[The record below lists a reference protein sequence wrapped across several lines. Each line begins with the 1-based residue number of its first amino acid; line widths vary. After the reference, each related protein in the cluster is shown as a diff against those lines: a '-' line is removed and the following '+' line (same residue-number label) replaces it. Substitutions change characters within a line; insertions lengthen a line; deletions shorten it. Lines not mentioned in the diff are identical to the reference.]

1 MAERRINEDMAG
13 LAPGFRCGMMALV
26 GRPNS
31 GKSTLINTVIGEQLC
46 LVTPLPQT
54 TRRNLRGI
62 YNDDNVQLV
71 FVDTPG
77 IHGTGKKLNKAMVN
91 EARGALT
98 DEGLDLVGYV
108 VDLGREF
115 GEEED
120 TVAGM
125 VAEARVPVVVVF
137 NKLDRC
143 DNPDSHMEEFRIRY
157 PALAG
162 VRSVALIATT
172 GEARE
177 KFLGAVVP
185 LLPEGLPLF
194 PPDELTDQSLRFFA
208 AECLRK
214 GIILNTQKE
223 VPHASCVEILQY
235 RETPEQHVIEAAI
248 HVETA
253 GQKGIVIGK
262 GGRVIGRIR
271 RVAENEMER
280 LAGAPVSFHCHVKVS
295 PKWRDKPGFLR
306 AIGYRLP

>member
-1 MAERRINEDMAG
+1 MAEHERPEDA
-13 LAPGFRCGMMALV
+13 LEIAPGFRCGMMALV

-54 TRRNLRGI
+54 TRHNLRGI
-62 YNDDNVQLV
+62 YNSEHAQLV

-77 IHGTGKKLNKAMVN
+77 IHGTGRKLNQAMVV

-120 TVAGM
+120 TVAEM
-125 VAEARVPVVVVF
+125 VAAAAVPVIVVF

-143 DNPDSHMEEFRIRY
+143 DDPQRRMEEFRTRY
-157 PALAG
+157 PSLANT
-162 VRSVALIATT
+162 RSVALIATSE
-172 GEARE
+172 EARTA
-177 KFLGAVVP
+177 FLDVVVP

-194 PPDELTDQSLRFFA
+194 PPDELTDQNMRFFA

-214 GIILNTQKE
+214 GIILSTQKE
-223 VPHASCVEILQY
+223 VPHATCVEILEY
-235 RETPEQHVIEAAI
+235 RETPQRHVIEAVI

-253 GQKGIVIGK
+253 GQKGIIIGK
-262 GGRVIGRIR
+262 GGKAIGHIR
-271 RVAENEMER
+271 RVAEREMAR
-280 LAGAPVSFHCHVKVS
+280 LADAPVSYHCHVKIS

-306 AIGYRLP
+306 AIGYRI